1 MADSEQIRISKVIK
15 ELNIGLDSALEFLS
29 SKGVAVEKNPNSKID
44 AGAYGLLLGQFSTDK
59 KAKDACD
66 TYEKNAA
73 SNISNSGFIA
83 VNADC
88 TLK

>member
-1 MADSEQIRISKVIK
+1 MKYFNNKHFLVLIALVTICFAACKKNQVCTCNVTAIGYAET
-15 ELNIGLDSALEFLS
+15 LNYTFTETN
-29 SKGVAVEKNPNSKID
+29 K
-44 AGAYGLLLGQFSTDK
+44 Q
-59 KAKDACD
+59 AKDACD

-73 SNISNSGFIA
+73 SNIANSGFSA